1 MFSRGQLADD
11 FRRLGVVPGETIML
25 HASVRAVGE
34 VAGGPDQIHL
44 ALRDVLAERGTLVM
58 YASCPRY
65 VDEVGRG
72 HLSEDAEH
80 EILQKMPIFDPLT
93 ARASH
98 YNGILVEFFR
108 TWPGTVVNP
117 HPARFAAAGHQA
129 GYLISEQPWD
139 FAFGRGSLLERFLN
153 LGGRILL
160 LGSDHDAVTFLHYVE
175 HVADFPNKRI
185 MRFKVPG
192 QRNGERVWLDMQEV
206 DTGDAAHDNW
216 PDRFFARIVD
226 SYLAETGNTGALVGK
241 AQSHLIPARGLC
253 EFAEPIMKVVAADAA
268 ATAILS

>member
-1 MFSRGQLADD
+1 MFSRGQLAGD
-11 FRRLGVVPGETIML
+11 FQRLGVVPGETIML

-34 VAGGPDQIHL
+34 IAGGPDQIHL
-44 ALRDVLAERGTLVM
+44 ALRDALGESGTLVM

-80 EILQKMPIFDPLT
+80 EIVQRMPIFDPLT

-117 HPARFAAAGHQA
+117 HPARFAVAGHQA
-129 GYLISEQPWD
+129 AYLTSRQPWD
-139 FAFGRGSLLERFLN
+139 FAFGRGSLLERFLE

-175 HVADFPNKRI
+175 HVADFPNKRV
-185 MRFKVPG
+185 MRFKVPVE
-192 QRNGERVWLDMQEV
+192 RNGERVWLDMHEV

-216 PDRFFARIVD
+216 PDRFFAQIVD
-226 SYLAETGNTGALVGK
+226 GYLAKTGNTGARVGH
-241 AQSHLIPARGLC
+241 AQSHLISARGLF
-253 EFAEPIMKVVAADAA
+253 EFAEPIMKAVAAGAA
-268 ATAILS
+268 V